1 MNTPKVYLIS
11 RTLTDEQ
18 KEQVQQALSITPL
31 AAIIVADPRDL
42 PLALSICDKAQVL
55 HHPVAV
61 LAEFEH
67 PLTAVNEDGSLT
79 TLEI

>member
-1 MNTPKVYLIS
+1 MNTPKVYLLS

-18 KEQVQQALSITPL
+18 KEQVQLALSITPL
-31 AAIIVADPRDL
+31 AAIIVTDPRDL

-61 LAEFEH
+61 LAEFEN
-67 PLTAVNEDGSLT
+67 PLTAIAEDGSLCR
-79 TLEI
+79 LL